1 MFWNCAQLVLA
12 FERAKLLDR
21 NGTEVRKRRVS
32 VLVAIFRLNMTRSH
46 SCQQE
51 LIEVYREEI
60 QEQMSTMMGNKL
72 GLGKLN
78 KEQQGLVTDLYS
90 LLQKHNVDYTR
101 SFRALSSIDPN
112 ETVMVC
118 LCFSSSCF

>member
-1 MFWNCAQLVLA
+1 MYLFV
-12 FERAKLLDR
+12 
-21 NGTEVRKRRVS
+21 VS
-32 VLVAIFRLNMTRSH
+32 RLNTISRR

-60 QEQMSTMMGNKL
+60 QEQMSTVMGNKL

-78 KEQQGLVTDLYS
+78 KEQEGLMTDLYS

-101 SFRALSSIDPN
+101 FFRALSSIDPN
-112 ETVMVC
+112 ETVMID
-118 LCFSSSCF
+118 LHFYTSFSFSFLTFALYLNN